1 MLKLNCWGL
10 RRSMKESEREPVD
23 GWGPATL
30 TKENEREPVD
40 GWVAATLTKENEREL
55 WGVVVLNEGKR
66 NEIASGCSTE
76 TKSNE
81 NETLKFTPMPRWIY
95 FATSD
100 MSDHVSA
107 TCGCNLGG
115 MSPQVVNL

>member
-1 MLKLNCWGL
+1 MGKGL
-10 RRSMKESEREPVD
+10 RRSMEESEREPVD
-23 GWGPATL
+23 GWGAATL

-66 NEIASGCSTE
+66 NEIVSGCSAE

-81 NETLKFTPMPRWIY
+81 NETLKFTQCHAGSILPRQTRVT
-95 FATSD
+95 TS
-100 MSDHVSA
+100 VPRA
-107 TCGCNLGG
+107 
-115 MSPQVVNL
+115 VVTWVECHLRLSSYNYS